1 MIQSTSLADQVFEHL
16 ENAIY
21 SGTYAEG
28 QILTETF
35 LSKEL
40 GVSRTPVR
48 EALRRLEQERL
59 IEETG
64 KGSRVL
70 GITVEDVE
78 DIYEI
83 RLRTEGLATR
93 WAAQRMTDEQIRHL
107 HELLDLQEF
116 YLSQENT
123 NELKNTDTQFH
134 GALYEACGSK
144 TLYEI
149 LSSLH
154 RKMQR
159 FRSRSLSHFERA
171 AIALQEHRA
180 ILAALETKDPQKAE
194 EAAVLH
200 VRNARDNVLKTCNG
214 DHAEQQAGHES

>member
-1 MIQSTSLADQVFEHL
+1 MIQSTSLADRVFEHL

-21 SGTYAEG
+21 SGAYAEG

-35 LSKEL
+35 LSKKL

-70 GITVEDVE
+70 GVTVQDVE

-93 WAAQRMTDEQIRHL
+93 WAAERMTQEQIKGL

-123 NELKNTDTQFH
+123 NELKNTDTRFH
-134 GALYEACGSK
+134 DALYEACGSK
-144 TLYEI
+144 TLQDI

-159 FRSRSLSHFERA
+159 FRRRSLSHMERA
-171 AIALQEHRA
+171 TIALKEHRA
-180 ILAALETKDPQKAE
+180 ILAALEVKDPQKAE
-194 EAAVLH
+194 EAAVIH
-200 VRNARDNVLKTCNG
+200 VRNARDHVLKTCNQEHTDTTSG
-214 DHAEQQAGHES
+214 

>member
-1 MIQSTSLADQVFEHL
+1 MIQSTSLADRVFEHL

-21 SGTYAEG
+21 SGAYAEG

-70 GITVEDVE
+70 GVTVQDVE

-93 WAAQRMTDEQIRHL
+93 WAAERMTQEQIKGL

-116 YLSQENT
+116 YLSQENI
-123 NELKNTDTQFH
+123 NELKNTDTRFH
-134 GALYEACGSK
+134 DALYEACGSK
-144 TLYEI
+144 TLQDI

-159 FRSRSLSHFERA
+159 FRRRSLSHMERA
-171 AIALQEHRA
+171 TIALKEHRA
-180 ILAALETKDPQKAE
+180 ILAALEAKDPQKAE
-194 EAAVLH
+194 EAAVIH
-200 VRNARDNVLKTCNG
+200 VRNARDHVLKTCNQEHP
-214 DHAEQQAGHES
+214 DTASA